1 MNGIRMIKMKKDW
14 SHWAPRLI
22 VLFFLSMVSI
32 SLSAQNASDV
42 TPLNTQL
49 VDTANQK
56 DLLDVYKQFFKLPK
70 ATPNTH
76 AENKVYFTLN
86 PLASA
91 PTSSGNALVTST
103 TANIYLGPKS
113 TTFLST
119 ANFAPYFNFNKRF
132 GLPLRST
139 IWLKNNA
146 WVIQGDIRFLVY
158 PQYTWGLGTS
168 HTNDEKEWVDYK
180 YIRFYQAALKR
191 VGPHMF
197 VGLGYDL
204 DYHFNIG
211 NSDSGVNLNTFT
223 GYAYGLS
230 GNSFSSGLTFNLLYD
245 TRNRNIAQFPGT
257 YLNVVYRVNP
267 GFLGNLNSWQSV
279 FVDLRKY
286 FPLNL
291 PSKPSQQNILT
302 FWSFLWWNFNN
313 KTPYLDLPS
322 TGWDEYNRSARG
334 FDQNRYRGK
343 ALYYLEAEY
352 RRDITNNGLFGFV
365 VFSNINTVSGSG
377 TMFTSWHPAAG
388 VGLRTKFSKASN
400 TNFDIDYAFSK
411 GYQTILFNFSEA
423 F

>member
-1 MNGIRMIKMKKDW
+1 MNEIPPPFPGHDHCQILLNLSRMKGACMIKMKRKY
-14 SHWAPRLI
+14 SQSSSSLLI
-22 VLFFLSMVSI
+22 LLLLSIHSL

-49 VDTANQK
+49 VDTAHQK

-103 TANIYLGPKS
+103 TANVYLGPKS

-139 IWLKNNA
+139 IWLKDNA

-191 VGPHMF
+191 VGPHLF

-230 GNSFSSGLTFNLLYD
+230 GNSLSSGLTLNLLFD

-257 YLNVVYRVNP
+257 YFNFVYRVNP
-267 GFLGNLNSWQSV
+267 GFLGNTNSWQSI
-279 FVDLRKY
+279 FLDLRKY
-286 FPLNL
+286 FQLNL
-291 PSKPSQQNILT
+291 PTKPN
-302 FWSFLWWNFNN
+302 
-313 KTPYLDLPS
+313 PDL
-322 TGWDEYNRSARG
+322 
-334 FDQNRYRGK
+334 
-343 ALYYLEAEY
+343 L
-352 RRDITNNGLFGFV
+352 
-365 VFSNINTVSGSG
+365 VFFMVE
-377 TMFTSWHPAAG
+377 F
-388 VGLRTKFSKASN
+388 
-400 TNFDIDYAFSK
+400 
-411 GYQTILFNFSEA
+411 
-423 F
+423 